1 MKDNISKAQKKYR
14 DSKTYQ
20 VNLRFL
26 LDKDKDVIAELKKQD
41 NKPAYFRKLI
51 RDSIKRRKK
60 GNRLANR
67 KEEAKQ

>member
-26 LDKDKDVIAELKKQD
+26 LDKDKDVIAEVQRHNG
-41 NKPAYFRKLI
+41 NKPDYFRKLI
-51 RDSIKRRKK
+51 RDSIKRRK
-60 GNRLANR
+60 
-67 KEEAKQ
+67 AK

>member
-14 DSKTYQ
+14 DNKTYQ

-26 LDKDKDVIAELKKQD
+26 LSKDKDVIAELQKQD

-51 RDSIKRRKK
+51 RADIRRK
-60 GNRLANR
+60 R
-67 KEEAKQ
+67 KADL

>member
-26 LDKDKDVIAELKKQD
+26 ITKDKDVIAELKKQD

-51 RDSIKRRKK
+51 RDSIKRSKRK
-60 GNRLANR
+60 AD
-67 KEEAKQ
+67 

>member
-26 LDKDKDVIAELKKQD
+26 ISKDKDVIAELRKQD

-51 RDSIKRRKK
+51 RAEIRRK
-60 GNRLANR
+60 R
-67 KEEAKQ
+67 KAD

>member
-41 NKPAYFRKLI
+41 NKPAYFRKLV
-51 RDSIKRRKK
+51 RDSIKRRK
-60 GNRLANR
+60 
-67 KEEAKQ
+67 AK

>member
-26 LDKDKDVIAELKKQD
+26 LDKDKDVIAEVRKQD

-51 RDSIKRRKK
+51 RDSIKRRK
-60 GNRLANR
+60 
-67 KEEAKQ
+67 AK

>member
-26 LDKDKDVIAELKKQD
+26 LDKDKDVIAEIRKQA

-51 RDSIKRRKK
+51 RDSIRR
-60 GNRLANR
+60 N
-67 KEEAKQ
+67 AK

>member
-14 DSKTYQ
+14 DNKTYQ

-26 LDKDKDVIAELKKQD
+26 ITKDKDVIAELKKQD

-51 RDSIKRRKK
+51 RADIRRSKRK
-60 GNRLANR
+60 AD
-67 KEEAKQ
+67 

>member
-26 LDKDKDVIAELKKQD
+26 ISKDKDVIAELQKQD

-51 RDSIKRRKK
+51 RAEIRRK
-60 GNRLANR
+60 R
-67 KEEAKQ
+67 KTD

>member
-26 LDKDKDVIAELKKQD
+26 ISKDKDVIAELKKQD

-51 RDSIKRRKK
+51 RDSIKRRE
-60 GNRLANR
+60 R
-67 KEEAKQ
+67 K